1 MFARLDGRL
10 DCARAEPV
18 ALALSGGGDSMAL
31 LHLAADWA
39 KSRGRRLLALTVDH
53 NLNPRSA
60 DWTRFAGEA
69 ARAAGADWRALRWDA
84 PVVGPGL
91 TARARAARHGLIA
104 EAARAAGAKVV
115 LLAHTAD
122 DVAEADWMRARG
134 STLGRVREWSPS
146 PVWPQGRGLM
156 LLRPLLDERR
166 EGLRAFLTARG
177 QGWIED
183 PANADARFGRSRAR
197 AALRAEALPLEG
209 GGLGGAGTAAFDVQA
224 EETQG
229 VSPPAQPLQTLLL
242 HPHPRPFPHR
252 GGRELESP
260 TARFDLTWAGILE
273 VSRDVS
279 GSALAAALLC
289 AGGGSTPPRGER
301 LAGVKARL
309 AGREDFTA
317 GLAGARVEAAGASV
331 LLMREP
337 GEMRRRATGAVR
349 LAPGAAAVWDGRFEI
364 TATEP
369 GWRVEAAAGRLA
381 RLSEADRRAAAG
393 LPPAARGG
401 LPVLVR
407 EDGSGAI
414 LAWRGADVRA
424 LGGRRLGLALGETTQ
439 ESDLFQA
446 MHGETPPTDLFS

>member
-1 MFARLDGRL
+1 M
-10 DCARAEPV
+10 
-18 ALALSGGGDSMAL
+18 ALSGGGDSMAL

-39 KSRGRRLLALTVDH
+39 RARGRRLLALTVDH
-53 NLNPRSA
+53 NLNAMSA

-69 ARAAGADWRALRWDA
+69 ARAAGADWRGLSWDGA
-84 PVVGPGL
+84 RAGPGL

-104 EAARAAGAKVV
+104 EAARAAGARVV
-115 LLAHTAD
+115 LLAQTLD

-156 LLRPLLDERR
+156 LLRPLLEERR
-166 EGLRAFLTARG
+166 EGLRDCLRARG
-177 QGWIED
+177 VGWVED
-183 PANADARFGRSRAR
+183 PANGDERFGRSRAR
-197 AALRAEALPLEG
+197 AAL
-209 GGLGGAGTAAFDVQA
+209 AGDPAGSLS
-224 EETQG
+224 G
-229 VSPPAQPLQTLLL
+229 VIPGPMPGIQTLDDEGSCADGSTSRGMFLD
-242 HPHPRPFPHR
+242 PRDKPEGDGEKKMSGDGSGPR
-252 GGRELESP
+252 V
-260 TARFDLTWAGILE
+260 WAGILE

-279 GSALAAALLC
+279 ASALAAALVC
-289 AGGGSTPPRGER
+289 AGGGAVPPRGER
-301 LAGVKARL
+301 LAGLRARL
-309 AGREDFTA
+309 AGGEDFTA
-317 GLAGARVEAAGASV
+317 GLAGARVEAEGASV

-337 GEMRRRATGAVR
+337 GEMRRRAPGAVR
-349 LAPGAAAVWDGRFEI
+349 LTPGAAAVWDGRFEI

-381 RLSEADRRAAAG
+381 RLSEADRQVAAG

-439 ESDLFQA
+439 ESALFQA